1 MLKILSS
8 VTYLAEKN
16 IIFNVVKLCQR
27 LYADKQIDT
36 LQYLFK
42 LWVPRRLGLSLIVC
56 FCSLRKKLLSRKSF
70 YSHERLRDTTRATH
84 LKWAFS
90 ERVSN
95 KLKEQK
101 SLTLCIWFLIVLS
114 YFFSLEG
121 KIFIATVHYK
131 EDQQWP
137 SQANLNMYEK
147 SECLNYI
154 VDIFS
159 KIMMYLQN
167 LPMCKWALSCIGYA
181 NRFKKIWSTWL

>member
-42 LWVPRRLGLSLIVC
+42 LWVPQRLGLSLIVC
-56 FCSLRKKLLSRKSF
+56 FCSLRKSLLSRKSF

-131 EDQQWP
+131 EGQQMAIP
-137 SQANLNMYEK
+137 SQPEHVWKVGVVELH
-147 SECLNYI
+147 SRCLFQNND
-154 VDIFS
+154 VPAELSD
-159 KIMMYLQN
+159 LQVGPI
-167 LPMCKWALSCIGYA
+167 LYRIC
-181 NRFKKIWSTWL
+181 